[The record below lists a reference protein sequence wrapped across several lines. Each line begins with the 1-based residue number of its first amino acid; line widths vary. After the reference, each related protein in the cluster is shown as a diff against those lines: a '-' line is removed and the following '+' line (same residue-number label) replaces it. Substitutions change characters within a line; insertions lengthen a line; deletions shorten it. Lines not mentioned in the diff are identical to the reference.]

1 MRNLLRVLI
10 GTKGDSLFDR
20 VLSAGF
26 WAAALRLGIRVMMF
40 VRTII
45 LANLLSPDDF
55 GLMAVATLSLLFLER
70 LTEGGF
76 DSALVQKDEE
86 IKPYLNSAWTMQVLR
101 GAAIA
106 VIMGLLAPLI
116 AAFFDAPESVAV
128 IRWVGF
134 SVLIRGF
141 TNIAVIYFVKE
152 LRFGGYFLL
161 QMSDKA
167 ANIIVSITAAIVLRN
182 VWALVLGV
190 LAGAIVRVVTSYII
204 QTYRP
209 RFEWAWGKVKN
220 LFDFGKWILWSNLLT
235 YLTGNIDDIVV
246 GRVVGVREL
255 GFYRMAYNLSQSMA
269 TEITQVTSQVTFPAY
284 SKLQDSKERLA
295 RAYFSSLHI
304 VSFVGFPLAI
314 GTILVA
320 PDLTFGLLG
329 AKWEPIIVPMQLLS
343 AAGLARGLGATIGP
357 LFQSQGRPNIPPRFS
372 IVKLAILAIG
382 LYPVVNR
389 WGMNGAAGLVA
400 IAGCITGAGALWAA
414 FSYLGGGRTQVVQS
428 MGFPALNT
436 AVMAVAVMG
445 TRALLF
451 DGYDVVSFVVLSLVG
466 MVAYLL
472 MVALTVKLTPYTA
485 PSALIDRIRK
495 AAS

>member
-1 MRNLLRVLI
+1 MRNLLKVLI
-10 GTKGDSLFDR
+10 GTRGESLFDK

-40 VRTII
+40 IRTII
-45 LANLLSPDDF
+45 LANLLTPGDF
-55 GLMAVATLSLLFLER
+55 GLMAIATLALLFLER

-86 IKPYLNSAWTMQVLR
+86 IEPFLNSAWTMQVLR
-101 GAAIA
+101 GASIA
-106 VIMGLLAPLI
+106 VIMGLAAPLI
-116 AAFFDAPESVAV
+116 ATFFDAPESVGV
-128 IRWVGF
+128 IRMVGL
-134 SVLIRGF
+134 SVLIKGF

-152 LRFGGYFLL
+152 LRFGGFFLL

-167 ANIIVSITAAIVLRN
+167 ANIIVSITAALILGN

-190 LAGAIVRVVTSYII
+190 LAGATVRVITSYVI
-204 QTYRP
+204 QAYRP
-209 RFEWAWGKVKN
+209 RFEWAWGKVKD

-246 GRVVGVREL
+246 GRVAGVQEL

-314 GTILVA
+314 GTILLA
-320 PDLTFGLLG
+320 PDLTYGLLG
-329 AKWEPIIVPMQLLS
+329 DKWEPIIVPMQLLS
-343 AAGLARGLGATIGP
+343 IAGLARGLGATIGP
-357 LFQSQGRPNIPPRFS
+357 LFQSQGLPNIPPRFS
-372 IVKLAILAIG
+372 IVKLIILAIG
-382 LYPVVNR
+382 LYPVVNA

-400 IAGCITGAGALWAA
+400 VSGWITGSAALLVA
-414 FSYLGGGRTQVVQS
+414 FRFLGGGFAEAIQS
-428 MGFPALNT
+428 MGYPALNT
-436 AVMAVAVMG
+436 AVMVLVVLGA
-445 TRALLF
+445 RELLF
-451 DGYDVVSFVVLSLVG
+451 DGYSAISFFVLALIG
-466 MVAYLL
+466 MIAYFL
-472 MVALTVKLTPYTA
+472 MVAVSVKFTPYTA

-495 AAS
+495 AAA